1 MKHYRPTQ
9 GTVWVFI
16 LCILIG
22 AASPVFGESEK
33 GEEKGERVMTISGGK
48 EVSIE
53 YTLKLEDQSVVDT
66 NVGGEPLVYVQ
77 GSHQII
83 PGLEKAMEGMKTGE
97 KRQIAVKPEEGYGK
111 VEAEALVEVDKKQ
124 VPPDAQKVGAQ
135 LQGQN
140 EQGQVFTARVLE
152 VKDEK
157 ILLDFNHPLAGKTLY
172 FDVKVLSVKEVQKGQ
187 EQTPQ
192 EVQ

>member
-1 MKHYRPTQ
+1 M
-9 GTVWVFI
+9 
-16 LCILIG
+16 
-22 AASPVFGESEK
+22 
-33 GEEKGERVMTISGGK
+33 
-48 EVSIE
+48 
-53 YTLKLEDQSVVDT
+53 
-66 NVGGEPLVYVQ
+66 GGEPLVYVQ
-77 GSHQII
+77 GSHAII

-97 KRQIAVKPEEGYGK
+97 NRQITVKPEEAYGK

-172 FDVKVLSVKEVQKGQ
+172 FDIKVLNIKEVQ
-187 EQTPQ
+187 
-192 EVQ
+192 